1 MSTRT
6 IFEIIGYVGTALVL
20 VSFLMSSVYKLRV
33 INTIG
38 SLVSIVYGI
47 LVKVYPTVVLN
58 VCLAAINIF
67 YLVRYMNDKNEK
79 LYSSTKADAEDSL
92 VKFFITKYAEE
103 IKKYFPSFDF
113 AKCGANTARLIF
125 CEDSFAGIL
134 LGKVSEDNTM
144 DVLLDFTTP
153 AYRDFSV
160 GKFLYREIEKSNITK
175 CRFAADI
182 PQSYVYLRKVG
193 YKRNGEVM
201 ELDLKKM

>member
-1 MSTRT
+1 MNLRV
-6 IFEIIGYVGTALVL
+6 IFEVIGYVGTALIL

-38 SLVSIVYGI
+38 SLVSIVYGV

-58 VCLAAINIF
+58 ACLAAINIF
-67 YLVRYMNDKNEK
+67 FLVRYMNDKNEK
-79 LYSSTKADAEDSL
+79 LYSSTEVDVKDPL
-92 VKFFITKYAEE
+92 VEFFITKYAEE
-103 IKKYFPSFDF
+103 VKKYFPSFNLSE
-113 AKCGANTARLIF
+113 CNANKARLIF

-134 LGKVSEDNTM
+134 LGRVSEDYTM

-160 GKFLYREIEKSNITK
+160 GKFLYREIEKSAIYK
-175 CRFAADI
+175 CRFATDI

-193 YKRNGEVM
+193 YKRNGDVM
-201 ELDLKKM
+201 ELDLKQI